1 MRLPERPEVT
11 LWDHNG
17 HYHRYVLSVLP
28 LAPDRVLDVGCG
40 NGSFALR
47 LAARAR
53 RVDAIDISAE
63 MIAAA
68 RARSR
73 HLDNVRWMA
82 GDVLRW
88 PLTVGGY
95 DAVTAIASMH
105 HLPLERGLDRLADLV
120 RPGGMLA
127 VLGLARP
134 GSVTD
139 YAWAAAAVPADVA
152 VGAVKALAG
161 RSGHAD
167 QGLGPDGSA
176 TLMTRSTADRISSRR
191 SARDPTAPASVV
203 SGASILGW
211 SDEAF
216 AVGPTASRAR
226 LPTAPTAG
234 SPVAA
239 PVVDAKRSVLG
250 RAASR
255 RVSRRHL
262 GHCSRSWNAQPRHRL
277 GGRRLASRA
286 RAVRRPSRTLESS
299 THRACRPRRASDR
312 TSGTPVLRVQRPTC
326 PEPSQTTLCPD
337 SGRL

>member
-1 MRLPERPEVT
+1 MGWNTAGMRLAERPAVT

-28 LAPDRVLDVGCG
+28 PAPDRVLDVGCG

-53 RVDAIDISAE
+53 RVDAIDISTE

-167 QGLGPDGSA
+167 QGLGPAGSA
-176 TLMTRSTADRISSRR
+176 TLMPV
-191 SARDPTAPASVV
+191 RDPVTTLGEIAAAARRPLP
-203 SGASILGW
+203 GARI
-211 SDEAF
+211 
-216 AVGPTASRAR
+216 
-226 LPTAPTAG
+226 
-234 SPVAA
+234 
-239 PVVDAKRSVLG
+239 
-250 RAASR
+250 
-255 RVSRRHL
+255 RRHL
-262 GHCSRSWNAQPRHRL
+262 FYRYSLVW
-277 GGRRLASRA
+277 
-286 RAVRRPSRTLESS
+286 RRPE
-299 THRACRPRRASDR
+299 A
-312 TSGTPVLRVQRPTC
+312 
-326 PEPSQTTLCPD
+326 
-337 SGRL
+337 